1 MQPIDRQYGISGRDS
16 GFTLV
21 ELLMVVA
28 IITLIGS
35 LSGGLYVKSYQK
47 MLVEKAARQFLLTA
61 RYARIVA
68 IEKQRPYELEIDAQE
83 QAFALTTTQWN
94 EETGQSE
101 KIIVRNYYCR
111 PVKLAEGVTFENVQ
125 MTDGTDEPEEGLRIV
140 FKPNGSAESAMIQI
154 GDGNH
159 HYTVS
164 TAAATGKAVLY
175 AGPMTES
182 KPASI
187 DLDTL

>member
-1 MQPIDRQYGISGRDS
+1 MQARNAPDRCSGRAG

-21 ELLMVVA
+21 ELLVVVA
-28 IITLIGS
+28 IITLIGG

-47 MLVEKAARQFLLTA
+47 LLVEKAARQFLLTV

-68 IEKQRPYELEIDAQE
+68 VEKQRPYELEMDAQE
-83 QAFALTTTQWN
+83 QTFALTTTQWN
-94 EETGQSE
+94 EQMGQSE

-111 PVKLAEGVTFENVQ
+111 PVKFEGSVTFEDVQ
-125 MTDGTDEPEEGLRIV
+125 MTDGTAEPEEGLRIV
-140 FKPNGSAESAMIQI
+140 FKPNGSAASAVVQI
-154 GDGNH
+154 GDGNY

-164 TAAATGKAVLY
+164 VAAATGKAVLY